1 MRQIRRRKITAD
13 MRTKAPTHAT
23 RQRPDASKALHWWRI
38 DARLKNMLAWLPVL
52 LASIVCTCAQAGA
65 VPARYMF
72 DRAPAWVDAI
82 DATAIPPSDIA
93 TGRAVRRVLKDVQVN
108 VASGTSTTVYTH
120 MAAVPVDASGIA
132 DAAHISIQFNP
143 HYQSLTLHDIAIVR
157 DGVRM
162 RKVDRRR
169 IKVLQNEPDRTRR
182 MYDGTVSLFVQLDDV
197 RVNDLVEY
205 AYSVKGTNPVLGT
218 PYSAWFALAFDHPV
232 ERIEIR
238 LRAPASRPF
247 HYKLFQTSLEPVR
260 SQHGDIRELRWTV
273 QHAAPATI
281 EDGLPADYNPYPRVQ
296 VSDYD
301 TWRDVLAWAAPLYR
315 VRGALS
321 PAIDKRVMHWQRNTR
336 GKEALAATALDF
348 VQQEIRYLGIE
359 TGARSHRPTHP
370 NQVFR
375 QRFGDCKDK
384 SQLLTAML
392 RRAGIRAYPALVS
405 RASGKAV
412 ADGLPS
418 PQAFDHVITFAEIDG
433 KRYWLDATLGHQR
446 GPLRLRGAAPYG
458 KALVIGDAHETLVDV
473 AVASEGG
480 TNVRIDERFD
490 VASLDQPVAAVVTSR
505 YAGNAAEHM
514 RALFA
519 GTSTAQV
526 ERNFLNDYAARYPS
540 ARFVSLSFED
550 RPDINEVTV
559 TERYALPDFFRQ
571 HDGHVKSPLYLYGWG
586 LAAYVRLPQ
595 VRKRSMPLA
604 LSYPLSVT
612 HDIDMQ
618 FAHNALLPGHDESR
632 QINNDS
638 AMFGFAR
645 TTRADR
651 IGLHYTFASL
661 TDSVPADAAER
672 YLSDLGAMID
682 YATRAIDIRTLP
694 AEPAPIN

>member
-1 MRQIRRRKITAD
+1 
-13 MRTKAPTHAT
+13 MRTKVSTHAA
-23 RQRPDASKALHWWRI
+23 RQQPDASKALHWLRI
-38 DARLKNMLAWLPVL
+38 DGGLKSILAWLPML
-52 LASIVCTCAQAGA
+52 LASVVCTCAQAGA
-65 VPARYMF
+65 MPAQYMF

-82 DATAIPPSDIA
+82 DAAAIPQSDIA
-93 TGRAVRRVLKDVQVN
+93 AGRAVRRVLKDVQVN
-108 VASGTSTTVYTH
+108 VASVTSTTVYTH
-120 MAAVPVDASGIA
+120 MAAMPVDANGIA
-132 DAAHISIQFNP
+132 DAAQISIQFNP

-157 DGVRM
+157 GGVRM
-162 RKVDRRR
+162 RQLDRKR
-169 IKVLQNEPDRTRR
+169 INIFQNEVDPKRR

-232 ERIEIR
+232 ERIQIR

-273 QHAAPATI
+273 QHAAPTTI
-281 EDGLPADYNPYPRVQ
+281 EDGLPVDYNPYPRVQ

-301 TWRDVLAWAAPLYR
+301 TWRDVQAWAAPLYR

-321 PAIDKRVMHWQRNTR
+321 PAIDKLVMHWQRNTR
-336 GKEALAATALDF
+336 GKEELAATALDY
-348 VQQEIRYLGIE
+348 VQQEIRYLAIE
-359 TGARSHRPTHP
+359 TGARSHRPAHP

-418 PQAFDHVITFAEIDG
+418 PQAFDHVITFAVIDG
-433 KRYWLDATLGHQR
+433 KGYWLDATLEHQR
-446 GPLRLRGAAPYG
+446 GSLPLRGVASYG

-480 TNVRIDERFD
+480 TNVHIEEQFG
-490 VASLDQPVAAVVTSR
+490 VGSLDQPVAATVKSR

-519 GTSTAQV
+519 GTAADQV
-526 ERNFLNDYAARYPS
+526 ERHFLNDYAARYPS

-559 TERYALPDFFRQ
+559 TERYMLPDFFRQ
-571 HDGHVKSPLYLYGWG
+571 HDGHLKSSIYLYGWG

-595 VRKRSMPLA
+595 IRKRSMPLA

-612 HDIDMQ
+612 HDIEIQ
-618 FAHNALLPGHDESR
+618 FAHTALLPGHEER
-632 QINNDS
+632 REIKNNS
-638 AMFGFAR
+638 AVFSFAR
-645 TTRADR
+645 TAGADR
-651 IGLHYTFASL
+651 IRLHYAFSSL
-661 TDSVPADAAER
+661 TGLVPADAADH
-672 YLSDLGAMID
+672 YLADLGAMID
-682 YATRAIDIRTLP
+682 YGTRAIDIRPLHVRSVSV
-694 AEPAPIN
+694 N